1 LRGYGGCA
9 IVRAI
14 EARGQHTLGI
24 TRFEGKE
31 KREMKGWLKVVLVL
45 ALAALLGS
53 TLLGCGGGGAGP
65 EDTVRG
71 ALEAMEAMD
80 AEKMV
85 TYFTEEMSE
94 DVEFGM
100 EVVFALIDE
109 IKISNVE
116 TKVLS
121 QTEDEA
127 TVEVEFDLETTVFDE
142 TEEERVTEPFN
153 LVKEDG
159 KWLISE
165 FEMSD

>member
-1 LRGYGGCA
+1 
-9 IVRAI
+9 
-14 EARGQHTLGI
+14 
-24 TRFEGKE
+24 
-31 KREMKGWLKVVLVL
+31 
-45 ALAALLGS
+45 
-53 TLLGCGGGGAGP
+53 
-65 EDTVRG
+65 
-71 ALEAMEAMD
+71 MEAMD

-142 TEEERVTEPFN
+142 TEEEHVTEPFN

>member
-1 LRGYGGCA
+1 
-9 IVRAI
+9 
-14 EARGQHTLGI
+14 
-24 TRFEGKE
+24 
-31 KREMKGWLKVVLVL
+31 MKGWLKVVLVL

-53 TLLGCGGGGAGP
+53 TLLGCGGGGASP
-65 EDTVRG
+65 EDTVQD
-71 ALEAMEAMD
+71 ALKAMEAMD
-80 AEKMV
+80 AEEMA
-85 TYFTEEMSE
+85 TYFTEELRE

-100 EVVFALIDE
+100 ELAFVFIDE
-109 IKISNVE
+109 IKISNLK

-127 TVEVEFDLETTVFDE
+127 TVEADFDVETTVFDE
-142 TEEERVTEPFN
+142 TEEEHVTEPFN

>member
-1 LRGYGGCA
+1 
-9 IVRAI
+9 
-14 EARGQHTLGI
+14 
-24 TRFEGKE
+24 
-31 KREMKGWLKVVLVL
+31 MKGWLKVVLVL

-53 TLLGCGGGGAGP
+53 TLLGCGGGGSGP

-71 ALEAMEAMD
+71 ALRAMEAMD

-142 TEEERVTEPFN
+142 TEEEHVTEPFN

>member
-1 LRGYGGCA
+1 
-9 IVRAI
+9 
-14 EARGQHTLGI
+14 
-24 TRFEGKE
+24 
-31 KREMKGWLKVVLVL
+31 MKGWLKVVLVL

-80 AEKMV
+80 AEEMA

-142 TEEERVTEPFN
+142 TEEEHVTEPFN

>member
-1 LRGYGGCA
+1 
-9 IVRAI
+9 
-14 EARGQHTLGI
+14 
-24 TRFEGKE
+24 
-31 KREMKGWLKVVLVL
+31 MKGWLKVVLVL

-142 TEEERVTEPFN
+142 TEEEHLTETYD